1 MTIHQVFAPE
11 ALGDWDF
18 YEKRIERVMRRS
30 ASGVNA
36 EDVLTCLQLG
46 NMQLWRTDNHK
57 GIAVTEIQVYP
68 QYKVLLI
75 FMVAGED
82 ARTWLA
88 EGQQQLDSFA
98 KKSGCKFV
106 ELIGRP
112 GWERALRDQGY
123 TEKFIRMRKEV

>member
-1 MTIHQVFAPE
+1 MTIVRVGPNE
-11 ALGDWDF
+11 AIENWSF
-18 YEKRIERVMRRS
+18 YEAKIRKVMRRA
-30 ASGVNA
+30 ASGVNTD
-36 EDVLTCLQLG
+36 DVLTCLQLG
-46 NMQLWRTDNHK
+46 NMQLWRDGACK

-82 ARTWLA
+82 VRAWLT

-98 KKSGCKFV
+98 QQSGCRFV
-106 ELIGRP
+106 EFIGRP
-112 GWERALRDQGY
+112 GWERLLQDHGY